1 MYTFILATPQILEP
15 LLLFCRNAL
24 RIHDTRCCALTI
36 RCLRNSIPS
45 LRPQG
50 AAVRAFL
57 CHEVLQSAITSLH
70 DPYFVDV
77 QKDLAA
83 LIAQIVVLDDPRPR
97 ELILCL
103 PGLADQPDRVD
114 RYIAKLRSCASE
126 KQARSLVLDL
136 LSSVRGVSIHELGR
150 MERVV
155 RKRTKM
161 QEQYMTEVER
171 TGIVRGGSP
180 ELAGVAD
187 MFG

>member
-1 MYTFILATPQILEP
+1 M
-15 LLLFCRNAL
+15 
-24 RIHDTRCCALTI
+24 
-36 RCLRNSIPS
+36 
-45 LRPQG
+45 
-50 AAVRAFL
+50 
-57 CHEVLQSAITSLH
+57 
-70 DPYFVDV
+70 DV

-83 LIAQIVVLDDPRPR
+83 LIAQIVTLDDPRPR

-114 RYIAKLRSCASE
+114 RYIAKIRSCASE

-136 LSSVRGVSIHELGR
+136 LSSVRGVSIHELGK